1 MNRWIRRV
9 VLFGLLGT
17 SALPALAV
25 DPFAMFL
32 IGIARDMVI
41 NYANRPPL
49 QAEEQMPDLSLVYPG
64 TTVEPEYLRKLIDD
78 SFMYLS
84 EGQRRE
90 IFDMLHGAL
99 MDPKNAAV
107 RAPMIEYFARR
118 ALTIR
123 AAQLHLAKL
132 SWPEKERLA
141 AEFKTAYAELPPD
154 ERAQLGEVVRRG
166 LLPVPSDLGELLAAA
181 VRQ

>member
-1 MNRWIRRV
+1 MNRWFRRGV
-9 VLFGLLGT
+9 FFSLLAT

-49 QAEEQMPDLSLVYPG
+49 GPEEVLPDLKLVYPG
-64 TTVEPEYLRKLIDD
+64 TTVEPDHLRKLIDD

-84 EGQRRE
+84 DGQRRE
-90 IFDMLHGAL
+90 IFDMLHAAL

-107 RAPMIEYFARR
+107 RGPMIEYFARR

-141 AEFKTAYAELPPD
+141 AEFKTAYAELPAD
-154 ERAQLGEVVRRG
+154 EKVQLGEVVRRG

>member
-1 MNRWIRRV
+1 MF
-9 VLFGLLGT
+9 FGLLAT

-49 QAEEQMPDLSLVYPG
+49 PPEEVLPDLKLVYPG
-64 TTVEPEYLRKLIDD
+64 TTVEPEYLRQLIDD

-84 EGQRRE
+84 ESQRRE
-90 IFDMLHGAL
+90 IFDMLHAAL

-118 ALTIR
+118 ALVIR

-141 AEFKTAYAELPPD
+141 AEFKTAFAELPAD
-154 ERAQLGEVVRRG
+154 EKAQLGEVVRRG
-166 LLPVPSDLGELLAAA
+166 LLPVPSDLGELLATA
-181 VRQ
+181 VGQ

>member
-1 MNRWIRRV
+1 MNRCIRSGV
-9 VLFGLLGT
+9 FFSLLAT

-41 NYANRPPL
+41 TYANRPPL
-49 QAEEQMPDLSLVYPG
+49 KAEEQMPDLSQVYPG

-90 IFDMLHGAL
+90 IFDMLHAAL

-107 RAPMIEYFARR
+107 RGPMIEYFARR

-141 AEFKTAYAELPPD
+141 AEFKTAYAELPAD
-154 ERAQLGEVVRRG
+154 EQALLGEVVRRG

>member
-1 MNRWIRRV
+1 
-9 VLFGLLGT
+9 
-17 SALPALAV
+17 
-25 DPFAMFL
+25 MFL

-49 QAEEQMPDLSLVYPG
+49 SPEAQLPDPKLVYPG
-64 TTVEPEYLRKLIDD
+64 TSVEPEMLRRLIDD

-90 IFDMLHGAL
+90 IFDTLHAAL

-107 RAPMIEYFARR
+107 RGPMIEYFAER
-118 ALTIR
+118 ALMIR
-123 AAQLHLAKL
+123 SAQLKL
-132 SWPEKERLA
+132 SQISWPEKERIA
-141 AEFKTAYAELPPD
+141 REFKVAFDAMPPQ
-154 ERAQLGEVVRRG
+154 EQLQLAEVVRRG

-181 VRQ
+181 VSR

>member
-1 MNRWIRRV
+1 V
-9 VLFGLLGT
+9 FCLLALGT
-17 SALPALAV
+17 LPARAV

-32 IGIARDMVI
+32 IGIARDMII
-41 NYANRPPL
+41 NYANSPREKPEEPL
-49 QAEEQMPDLSLVYPG
+49 PDLKLVYPG
-64 TTVEPEYLRKLIDD
+64 TTVEPEHLRKLIDD

-84 EGQRRE
+84 DGQRRE
-90 IFDMLHGAL
+90 IFEQLHAAL

-107 RAPMIEYFARR
+107 RGPMIEYFARR

-141 AEFKTAYAELPPD
+141 AEFKVAYAELPA
-154 ERAQLGEVVRRG
+154 EEQKQLGDVVRRG

-181 VRQ
+181 VGQ

>member
-1 MNRWIRRV
+1 V
-9 VLFGLLGT
+9 FFSLLAA
-17 SALPALAV
+17 SAVPALAV

-41 NYANRPPL
+41 TYANRPPL
-49 QAEEQMPDLSLVYPG
+49 PSEEVLPDLALVYPG
-64 TTVEPEYLRKLIDD
+64 TTVEPDTLRRLIDD

-84 EGQRRE
+84 DGQRRE
-90 IFDMLHGAL
+90 IFDMLHAAL

-141 AEFKTAYAELPPD
+141 LEFKTAYDALPL
-154 ERAQLGEVVRRG
+154 EEKAQLGEVMRRG

-181 VRQ
+181 IRQ